1 MISPPRRWTVAPRLS
16 PERLTSIPG
25 VHPLVVQIL
34 HNRGIREASEVESF
48 LAGPDGWTGDPYT
61 MKGVPEAV
69 ERLIRAIEARELVAV
84 HGDFDA
90 DGLTAT
96 ALLTEAFAALGA
108 RVVPFVPQREDG
120 YGLNVKSL
128 EALASRG
135 VKLTVT
141 VDCGISSPAEVAA
154 AHEMGMDVVV
164 TDHHRVTGALPGA
177 VAVVDPRQPDCQ
189 YPFKALAGVGVA
201 YKLAQALFARQM
213 AATGRSFGD
222 LERSLLDLVAL
233 GTVTDVVPLLGENRV
248 LAIRGLAVLNQTT
261 RPGLRELIRT
271 SGLRPGE
278 IDSWDISYALGPRL
292 NAAGR
297 LGDASASY
305 RLLVGSADQA
315 AELALALED
324 ANRERQQVTEEMVA
338 RARQEVL
345 GQLPGARLLLVAGP
359 EYPHGIL
366 GLVAGRLSEEFA
378 RPVVVLG
385 LDGEEARGSA
395 RSIPEFDLT
404 AALRE
409 CRDLLVRFGGHARAA
424 GFTVLRSKLEALR
437 RRLVELAEEAL
448 ADRDLDP
455 TLPVDAELSL
465 RKADLGLHREVQRL
479 APFGYENPAPL
490 FLTRGLRV
498 LEARTV
504 GQYPPGHLR
513 LTVHD
518 GSRRWG
524 AIAFGYGALASDL
537 PPFVDLAYHLE
548 LDTWGGS
555 SALRLRIR
563 GLRPARGLVTGG

>member
-1 MISPPRRWTVAPRLS
+1 LISPPRRWTVAPRLS

-34 HNRGIREASEVESF
+34 HNRGVREASEVESF
-48 LAGPDGWTGDPYT
+48 LAGSDGWTGDPYT

-69 ERLIRAIEARELVAV
+69 ERLVRAIEARELVAV

-96 ALLTEAFAALGA
+96 ALLTEAFGVLGA

-154 AHEMGMDVVV
+154 AREMGMDVVV
-164 TDHHRVTGALPGA
+164 TDHHRVTGPLPDA

-201 YKLAQALFARQM
+201 YKLAQALFIRQT
-213 AATGRSFGD
+213 AVTGRSFGD

-271 SGLRPGE
+271 SGLRLGE
-278 IDSWDISYALGPRL
+278 IDSWDISYVLGPRL

-297 LGDASASY
+297 LGDANASY

-345 GQLPGARLLLVAGP
+345 EQLPRARLLLVAGP

-366 GLVAGRLSEEFA
+366 GLVAGRLAEEFA

-404 AALRE
+404 AALGE

-424 GFTVLRSKLEALR
+424 GFTVLRSNLEALR

-465 RKADLGLHREVQRL
+465 RKADLGLYREVQRL

-498 LEARTV
+498 LEARAV

-524 AIAFGYGALASDL
+524 AIGFGYGALASDL
-537 PPFVDLAYHLE
+537 PQLVDLVYNLE

-563 GLRPARGLVTGG
+563 GLQAARGRATEA